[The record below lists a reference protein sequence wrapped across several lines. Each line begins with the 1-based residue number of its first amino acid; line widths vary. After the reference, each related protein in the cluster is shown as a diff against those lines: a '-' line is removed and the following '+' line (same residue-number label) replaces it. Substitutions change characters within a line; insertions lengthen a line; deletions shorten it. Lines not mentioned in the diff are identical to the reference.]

1 MRVGCRISEAPI
13 IQGAQYAMIIPPK
26 HHVARLLIEDAHQKL
41 THAGQEHIL
50 TELRQQ
56 FWIPK
61 GRSAVRKV
69 VRSCLTCKKQR
80 ATKREQMMAALPAF
94 RTTAYEPCFSHT
106 GVDYVG
112 PLNVK
117 TRRAVVKRWG
127 AIFTCLN
134 SRAVHLELATSLES
148 DCFINVSR
156 RFINRKGAPNV
167 FTSTA
172 EPISLG
178 PKERSEKPLTTATR
192 NRSRMSCYKRD
203 ASGYSNHLRLHT
215 LAVFGRG

>member
-1 MRVGCRISEAPI
+1 MHRNGSNSIAKYRTTEDLKKATNAIVKLIQGEMYSEEISDLEKRGNVKGTSGIVRLRPVLIDGVMRVGCRISEAPI

-112 PLNVK
+112 PLYVK
-117 TRRAVVKRWG
+117 TKRAVVKRQEMG
-127 AIFTCLN
+127 CNIYLF
-134 SRAVHLELATSLES
+134 EL
-148 DCFINVSR
+148 
-156 RFINRKGAPNV
+156 
-167 FTSTA
+167 
-172 EPISLG
+172 
-178 PKERSEKPLTTATR
+178 
-192 NRSRMSCYKRD
+192 
-203 ASGYSNHLRLHT
+203 
-215 LAVFGRG
+215 